1 MALPTTEGRRTKVL
15 ALSSLYPSTA
25 LPQNGIFIEHRLRH
39 LLASGQVDLRVVS
52 PVPWFPSTNARFGHY
67 ARLAAIPAREE
78 RFGIPVAYPRFPT
91 IPKFGMTLAPT
102 LMAAAL
108 YPKLRRMLASGDF
121 AFDVLDS
128 YYIYPDGVAAVWLG
142 RMLKRPVII
151 SALGTDINLIPRYR
165 LARRMIQWAAHHAAG
180 ITTVC
185 QALKDGMVDLG
196 VPAERIRVVLHGVDL
211 DLFRPPADR
220 EALRARLGLT
230 HPTLLSVG
238 HLIERKG
245 HHFAVEALAELPE
258 MDLVLAGYG
267 PEEAALRRLAARLG
281 VTERVRFLGFVDQAA
296 LRDWYGAADC
306 LVLASSREGIAN
318 VILEA
323 LACGTPVAATRVWG
337 APEVIDN
344 PAAGVLI
351 EERSGR
357 GVASGVRHLLGL
369 PQDRAATRRQA
380 ERFRWE
386 HTTRDHLAVLAEAL
400 RSSAPGRNART
411 IDPGRPTCRP

>member
-1 MALPTTEGRRTKVL
+1 MELPTTAGPRTKVL

-39 LLASGQVDLRVVS
+39 LLASGRVDLRVVS
-52 PVPWFPSTNARFGHY
+52 PVPWFPLTNTHFGRY
-67 ARLAAIPAREE
+67 AAFAQVPAREE
-78 RFGIPVAYPRFPT
+78 RFGIPVTYPRFPT
-91 IPKFGMTLAPT
+91 IPKVGMTLAPA

-108 YPKLRRMLASGDF
+108 YPKLRRLLASGDF
-121 AFDVLDS
+121 AFEVIDS

-185 QALKDGMVDLG
+185 QALKDGIVDLG
-196 VPAERIRVVLHGVDL
+196 VDAARIRVVLHGVDL
-211 DLFRPPADR
+211 ELFRPPADR
-220 EALRARLGLT
+220 EALRGRLGLT
-230 HPTLLSVG
+230 RPTLLSVG

-245 HHFAVEALAELPE
+245 HNFAIEALAEFPD
-258 MDLVLAGYG
+258 MDLVIAGYG
-267 PEEAALRRLAARLG
+267 PEEGALRRLASRLG
-281 VTERVRFLGFVDQAA
+281 VADRVRFLGFVDQAA

-357 GVASGVRHLLGL
+357 GVAAGVRALRGVA
-369 PQDRAATRRQA
+369 QDRDATRRQA

-386 HTTRDHLAVLAEAL
+386 QTTHDHLAVLAEAL
-400 RSSAPGRNART
+400 SSGAVPQERFINK
-411 IDPGRPTCRP
+411 